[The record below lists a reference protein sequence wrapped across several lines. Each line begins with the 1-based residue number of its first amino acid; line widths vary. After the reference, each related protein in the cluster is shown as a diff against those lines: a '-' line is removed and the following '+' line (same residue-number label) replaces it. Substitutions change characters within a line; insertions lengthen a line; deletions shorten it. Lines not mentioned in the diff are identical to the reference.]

1 MHSRRILCSSKERHI
16 STNWKSECHLM
27 RPQILETQYCPFC
40 TEACTGWNK
49 IRSQFGQAFPTDAIN
64 NLGGSLI
71 KSSCYC
77 CQILQKLLRC
87 WFITIHNVGYSFQK
101 NDRNFQQICHISYG
115 CSLKPKK
122 ERNPCPNNKNQSY
135 NEYPV
140 QLQFSN
146 ITVTTW
152 ICFIIIRKVNLE
164 I

>member
-87 WFITIHNVGYSFQK
+87 WFITIHNVCHSFQK

-115 CSLKPKK
+115 CSLEPKNTWSEK
-122 ERNPCPNNKNQSY
+122 ERNPCPKIESKAKLNQSY
-135 NEYPV
+135 KRTP
-140 QLQFSN
+140 ST
-146 ITVTTW
+146 ITAFKYHT
-152 ICFIIIRKVNLE
+152 
-164 I
+164 